1 MAGFCQINP
10 NSQQNDNEGHKEAIL
25 KGIAIDLQEPDI
37 FPALYNWGQYED
49 FKTQLKV
56 KVKCKRISESNELKS
71 MIDGSTFKPKSL
83 KNQSQTGK
91 NSVKTM
97 QAEEE
102 EGEHAVVIAAQ
113 AKNLKRTFVNAG
125 ANYHEGQEE
134 GQQTVQELYKVK
146 LKPLRLKLNDPW
158 APRKARKSSKSE
170 Q

>member
-1 MAGFCQINP
+1 
-10 NSQQNDNEGHKEAIL
+10 
-25 KGIAIDLQEPDI
+25 
-37 FPALYNWGQYED
+37 
-49 FKTQLKV
+49 
-56 KVKCKRISESNELKS
+56 

-102 EGEHAVVIAAQ
+102 GEHAVVIGAQ
-113 AKNLKRTFVNAG
+113 AKNLKRALVNAG
-125 ANYHEGQEE
+125 GNCHDQEE
-134 GQQTVQELYKVK
+134 GQETVQQLFKVK

>member
-10 NSQQNDNEGHKEAIL
+10 NSQQNDNEGHNEAIL
-25 KGIAIDLQEPDI
+25 KGIAIDLHEPDI

-56 KVKCKRISESNELKS
+56 KAKCKKISESNELKS
-71 MIDGSTFKPKSL
+71 MTDGSTFKPKSL
-83 KNQSQTGK
+83 KNHARTVK
-91 NSVKTM
+91 NSGKTR

-102 EGEHAVVIAAQ
+102 AEAETDIVAAQ
-113 AKNLKRTFVNAG
+113 AKNLKRALVNAG
-125 ANYHEGQEE
+125 GNCYEGQEE